1 MHAQESLAAVGVA
14 VPLADYL
21 VDDAP
26 MAAEL
31 EVLFVQPSSHGP
43 LDRVQFGT
51 HFVMPLRE

>member
-1 MHAQESLAAVGVA
+1 VA

-31 EVLFVQPSSHGP
+31 EVHLVQPPWRRPS
-43 LDRVQFGT
+43 
-51 HFVMPLRE
+51 

>member
-1 MHAQESLAAVGVA
+1 MA

-31 EVLFVQPSSHGP
+31 EVLFVQPPGCYDWGLGTAFGP
-43 LDRVQFGT
+43 GRCT
-51 HFVMPLRE
+51 